1 MKNRIINSEQDARAV
16 IELKNCFSAGG
27 WPYVDLYYSYAHL
40 SDKSISKESA
50 TDRFRASV
58 SNSIGDVGGS
68 PPLAHGGGIG
78 SETGMLTA
86 VGSFAAVSSRASLIP
101 LFFHTIGTTHC
112 SALIPSSITYNL
124 AQIHNMLGHGTAKLA
139 LSLRAAKTAGYTS
152 TTLGSQAEEAS
163 AKIGASRELAIGS
176 PLERTLNLPPYNV
189 RGAGVGRSCQRARR
203 LTPCASKFP
212 QRMRT
217 GAHDLAPS
225 SSLSLSLSFS
235 LSLEREQNAR
245 GTTAHHTGCI
255 APLRL

>member
-1 MKNRIINSEQDARAV
+1 M
-16 IELKNCFSAGG
+16 
-27 WPYVDLYYSYAHL
+27 
-40 SDKSISKESA
+40 
-50 TDRFRASV
+50 

-139 LSLRAAKTAGYTS
+139 LSLRAAKTGGYTS

-225 SSLSLSLSFS
+225 SSLSLSLSFFLS
-235 LSLEREQNAR
+235 LSRERAKCTRDDGPPHRLHCAFAPLVLYQSLPPTYTYNTPFANYTVAR
-245 GTTAHHTGCI
+245 GRYCLRRCFREFSFGEWYGFLL
-255 APLRL
+255 PLRLYRGL